1 MKRAMAVIGWVI
13 WHIGAAAQT
22 VDSYIQKG
30 NDYYRQSAYEM
41 AERQYRKVLEK
52 SPQNATALY
61 NLANALYRQKKYD
74 EAQEVLTRFT
84 AGTVQNQN
92 IKEAAYYNS
101 GVIYSRQRDLPT
113 SIEAYKNALRLN
125 PNDKDARENLQ
136 KALSELRNQQQ
147 QNQRQQNQSPSMNQK
162 QAEQKLKQLAEK
174 ERQLQERL
182 QGRNARKGNSQEQD
196 W

>member
-13 WHIGAAAQT
+13 WYMGAAAQT

-84 AGTVQNQN
+84 AGTIQNQN

-101 GVIYSRQRDLPT
+101 GVIYSRQRDLPA

>member
-1 MKRAMAVIGWVI
+1 MKRAMVAIGLVL
-13 WHIGAAAQT
+13 WHMGATAQT
-22 VDSYIQKG
+22 VDSYMQKG

-52 SPQNATALY
+52 SPQNAIALY

-84 AGTVQNQN
+84 SGPVQNPN

-136 KALSELRNQQQ
+136 KALSELRDQQQ
-147 QNQRQQNQSPSMNQK
+147 QNQSQQNQSPSMNQK